1 MLFKVALVILGAW
14 LLGLVGVFD
23 ERGFTHVP
31 LLVGLMLVLLAVL
44 RARDAAMR
52 RTGDRRADES

>member
-1 MLFKVALVILGAW
+1 MLFKGALVILGAW
-14 LLGLVGVFD
+14 FLGLVGVFD
-23 ERGFTHVP
+23 GGGFTHVP
-31 LLVGLMLVLLAVL
+31 LLVGLMLLLLAVL